1 MWPLLGVSL
10 SFTFRSLLFT
20 MSAQSNLVA
29 PALFSDSRSSS
40 TTDVSSIQ
48 DVKDEKAQV
57 DVESRSVR
65 NDGADSEKEEMED
78 STLVGAFTR

>member
-1 MWPLLGVSL
+1 
-10 SFTFRSLLFT
+10 
-20 MSAQSNLVA
+20 MSAQSNLVV

-65 NDGADSEKEEMED
+65 NDGSDSEKEEMED
-78 STLVGAFTR
+78 PTLVSAFNLPCWLVQVLTAVEGYLGWP